1 MHKFN
6 AKLFVILALLTAIAA
21 FVVLANLGRA
31 YKTELDI
38 LILPRNEKTAM
49 SLNQTVE
56 SIKQIPLSLSFYDK
70 MLEANADIEDG
81 ANGLPDYKR
90 KAYWNDKI
98 SAERIGQSGVLKFEV
113 SDENQWQSEII
124 AGQLKND
131 IFTVI
136 SKYYN
141 IKVDL
146 EPRLIDGPI
155 TRNAITSGFWTTLAK
170 SIGIGLIGGFAASL
184 VIAFLAGFI
193 SAKKENLFNGFDFK
207 KDVLPEKDLD
217 SADNRDFAYAFP
229 AKKSAAQEALDVI
242 REEELEAEQ
251 ESNSEEN
258 AEICVDPVCVS
269 EEEKKEEM
277 EIARPSADKKADAP
291 SNLPFTEEEL
301 PDIFGGNGNSLKNV
315 ETVETDEEK
324 PVSSYKE
331 ATPEEV
337 KARLMKLLNGKK

>member
-6 AKLFVILALLTAIAA
+6 AKLFVILALLTAIVA
-21 FVVLANLGRA
+21 FVVFINLGRA

-56 SIKQIPLSLSFYDK
+56 SIKQIPLSLSFYNK
-70 MLEANADIEDG
+70 ILEANKDIEDG

-98 SAERIGQSGVLKFEV
+98 SAERIGQSGVIKFEV
-113 SDENQWQSEII
+113 SDKNQWQSEIL
-124 AGQLKND
+124 AYQLKND

-141 IKVDL
+141 IKSDL

-155 TRNAITSGFWTTLAK
+155 TKNAITSGFWIILAK
-170 SIGIGLIGGFAASL
+170 SVGIGLALGFVVAII
-184 VIAFLAGFI
+184 IAFMSGIA
-193 SAKKENLFNGFDFK
+193 SMRKEKLFNGFDLK
-207 KDVLPEKDLD
+207 NDILPEKDL
-217 SADNRDFAYAFP
+217 SAVDNRDFAYAFP
-229 AKKSAAQEALDVI
+229 AKKSAAEEALEEI
-242 REEELEAEQ
+242 REEELKAEQ
-251 ESNSEEN
+251 ENNSEEN
-258 AEICVDPVCVS
+258 AEICVDPACAS
-269 EEEKKEEM
+269 EEEKKEES
-277 EIARPSADKKADAP
+277 EVAKPSTDRKSGAP
-291 SNLPFTEEEL
+291 GNLPFTEEEL
-301 PDIFGGNGNSLKNV
+301 PDIFGGNGNSVKNSEV
-315 ETVETDEEK
+315 AQADEENI
-324 PVSSYKE
+324 VSSYKE